1 MHLRW
6 AAALVLALCALLAPA
21 RAHAWQEAHQT
32 GDDVEIRVDPDGL
45 ASIRNVIR
53 WHVVRGPLRWID
65 LENVDPAA
73 VLETNVVVTSEE
85 GRSLTARLS
94 RRAETSVRLEVDDPR
109 SFMRGT
115 FTFDVRWRVD
125 WVKSRALARDGVAW
139 RLSWSS
145 PVAATGFD
153 SARATLDLPAAPEA
167 PAVIL
172 ADTGAIDDSAISMLH
187 REPSRDVLELVK
199 PHVARGESV
208 AWTVRIDP
216 RSLPGVV
223 DPRLRPA
230 SDARVAVEPDR
241 VRGAALLAALAAFAL
256 AYGLLVAHKTRA
268 FAATCVERGVRARAF
283 VPLPDA
289 LRAALAG
296 ISLAAG
302 AGLQAFGRPNAG
314 SAFVAAA
321 VLVAALRGPKALLSA
336 RGPGRWLAL
345 RPSEAFAEGSQPG
358 HWLDVSHR
366 AGRVTAWIACGLLA
380 GLAVGLRR
388 VDAEAP
394 WLVAIDS
401 TALVP
406 LLVTGRASDLP
417 PDAGRSGEPW
427 LASLFRRLGAM
438 ESLRVAPW
446 ARVVSGGSTVDELR
460 LLVLPRAAMPGLV
473 GVEVGRAWSPTPT
486 GWAATPEV
494 LVRVLEES
502 SAAVKLAQVL
512 PRARALPGRRA
523 DERVVRLIPRAAT
536 RASTVALMRGLA
548 DVLADRRVVSP
559 AHPRP
564 IPNGASERRADR
576 IARDRSSGPSSRPGL
591 GAAADAAPIS

>member
-1 MHLRW
+1 M
-6 AAALVLALCALLAPA
+6 ALCALLAPA

-53 WHVVRGPLRWID
+53 WHVVRGPLRWFD
-65 LENVDPAA
+65 LENVDPAS
-73 VLETNVVVTSEE
+73 VLESNVVVTSEE

-94 RRAETSVRLEVDDPR
+94 RRAETSVRIEVDDPR

-145 PVAATGFD
+145 PLAATGFD

-187 REPSRDVLELVK
+187 REPSRDVLELVR

-208 AWTVRIDP
+208 AWTVRLDP

-230 SDARVAVEPDR
+230 PDARAAVEPDR
-241 VRGAALLAALAAFAL
+241 VRGATLVSALAAFAL
-256 AYGLLVAHKTRA
+256 AYALLVAHKTRA
-268 FAATCVERGVRARAF
+268 FAAACAERGVRARAF

-289 LRAALAG
+289 LRAGVAG
-296 ISLAAG
+296 IGLAAG
-302 AGLQAFGRPNAG
+302 VGLQAFGRPNAG
-314 SAFVAAA
+314 SALVAAA
-321 VLVAALRGPKALLSA
+321 ILVAALRGPKAVPSA
-336 RGPGRWLAL
+336 RGPGRWLVL
-345 RPSEAFAEGSQPG
+345 RPSEAFAEGRLPG
-358 HWLDVSHR
+358 HWLDASQR
-366 AGRVTAWIACGLLA
+366 GGRVTTWIACGLLA
-380 GLAVGLRR
+380 GLAIGLRR
-388 VDAEAP
+388 VDAQAP

-401 TALVP
+401 AALVP

-417 PDAGRSGEPW
+417 PAGRSGEPW
-427 LASLFRRLGAM
+427 LASLFRRLTAM
-438 ESLRVAPW
+438 EALRVAPW

-473 GVEVGRAWSPTPT
+473 GVEVGQAWSPTPT

-536 RASTVALMRGLA
+536 RASTLALVRGLA
-548 DVLADRRVVSP
+548 DVLADRRVSSP
-559 AHPRP
+559 GHFRSGPD
-564 IPNGASERRADR
+564 GASERRAER
-576 IARDRSSGPSSRPGL
+576 SARDRSPGPSSRPL
-591 GAAADAAPIS
+591 PGAAADAAPIS